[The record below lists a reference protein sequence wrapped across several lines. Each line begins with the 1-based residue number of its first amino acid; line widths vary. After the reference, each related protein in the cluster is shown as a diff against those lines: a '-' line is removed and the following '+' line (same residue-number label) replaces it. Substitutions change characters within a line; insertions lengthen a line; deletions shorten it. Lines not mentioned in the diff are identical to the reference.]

1 MTNKEVE
8 KIRLEALLG
17 SVEKYLNFM
26 VEFSKK
32 PDYRGDLSGEIK
44 RLKEESESIKDRLME
59 LTPL

>member
-44 RLKEESESIKDRLME
+44 RLTEEVSSIKEELNKG
-59 LTPL
+59 

>member
-8 KIRLEALLG
+8 KIRLDALLG

-44 RLKEESESIKDRLME
+44 RLTEEVSSIKEELNKG
-59 LTPL
+59 

>member
-17 SVEKYLNFM
+17 SVEKHLNFM

-44 RLKEESESIKDRLME
+44 RLKDESDSIKDRLME
-59 LTPL
+59 LAPP

>member
-8 KIRLEALLG
+8 KIKLEALLG

-32 PDYRGDLSGEIK
+32 PYYRGDLTVEIQ
-44 RLKEESESIKDRLME
+44 RLTEEANSIKKDLADME
-59 LTPL
+59 